1 MLLAVDTE
9 AEQESAIN
17 RELAHVMCARL
28 DAARRATERLLG
40 VLQVHPALHF
50 PAGTR
55 HAAQAGTWLS
65 THAGFADTLR
75 ALSATASVLQACANA
90 EAAYMRT
97 LTAAS
102 KVKLVGDCDG
112 ASVRG
117 VLDGFSDLPFM
128 VGQVTDQALR
138 RGLVQGVPCVSLALC
153 ITDQINKQHACLE
166 IEEHAFLSITK
177 ITEGLSMPDAAE

>member
-1 MLLAVDTE
+1 MCGLSQVERQRAVLLSVDTE

-40 VLQVHPALHF
+40 VLQVPPCLALPSSELPRCTGRQVAEQACRACRHPKSM
-50 PAGTR
+50 R
-55 HAAQAGTWLS
+55 
-65 THAGFADTLR
+65 D
-75 ALSATASVLQACANA
+75 ATASGSQACANA
-90 EAAYMRT
+90 EAAYTRT

-117 VLDGFSDLPFM
+117 ALDGFSDLPFM
-128 VGQVTDQALR
+128 VGQVTDQACR
-138 RGLVQGVPCVSLALC
+138 
-153 ITDQINKQHACLE
+153 D
-166 IEEHAFLSITK
+166 
-177 ITEGLSMPDAAE
+177 

>member
-1 MLLAVDTE
+1 MLLSVDTE

-40 VLQVHPALHF
+40 VLQVLPCLALLSSHPPGCTDRQVVENACRLCSH
-50 PAGTR
+50 PESMQCDGV
-55 HAAQAGTWLS
+55 L
-65 THAGFADTLR
+65 
-75 ALSATASVLQACANA
+75 LQACANA
-90 EAAYMRT
+90 EAAYTRT

-117 VLDGFSDLPFM
+117 ALDGFSDLPFM
-128 VGQVTDQALR
+128 VGQVTDQAL
-138 RGLVQGVPCVSLALC
+138 C
-153 ITDQINKQHACLE
+153 
-166 IEEHAFLSITK
+166 
-177 ITEGLSMPDAAE
+177 